1 MKEPKKIQNSESIFL
16 KFLRTYLN
24 QDNINI
30 SFSDY
35 KLSKQLSQVSNS
47 QIRSLGNYK
56 TNEFQIFSG
65 YSEKLLFEN

>member
-47 QIRSLGNYK
+47 QIGSPGNYK
-56 TNEFQIFSG
+56 TDEFQIFSG
-65 YSEKLLFEN
+65 YTEKL